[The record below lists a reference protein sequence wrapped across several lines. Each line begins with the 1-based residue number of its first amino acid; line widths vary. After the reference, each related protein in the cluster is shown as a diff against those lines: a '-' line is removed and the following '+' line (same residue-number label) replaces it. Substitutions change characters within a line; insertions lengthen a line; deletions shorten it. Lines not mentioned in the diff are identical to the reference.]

1 MYSPKIK
8 SDSLRK
14 KLQDLDLR
22 EDNDGYWYYEPFAN
36 KDWMIASYEN
46 YVRISIK
53 VKVDK
58 NGEGYFELLGDP
70 LNCIDD
76 EEKILEQVSKLLNKV
91 KRLELTKKKKK
102 MRMRMNKIKK
112 DFQ

>member
-1 MYSPKIK
+1 
-8 SDSLRK
+8 
-14 KLQDLDLR
+14 
-22 EDNDGYWYYEPFAN
+22 
-36 KDWMIASYEN
+36 MIASYEN

>member
-14 KLQDLDLR
+14 KLQDLGLR
-22 EDNDGYWYYEPFAN
+22 EDNDGYWYYEPFS
-36 KDWMIASYEN
+36 KYWMIASYEN

-91 KRLELTKKKKK
+91 KRFELTKKKKK
-102 MRMRMNKIKK
+102 MKMRMNKIKK

>member
-1 MYSPKIK
+1 
-8 SDSLRK
+8 
-14 KLQDLDLR
+14 
-22 EDNDGYWYYEPFAN
+22 
-36 KDWMIASYEN
+36 MIASYEN

-91 KRLELTKKKKK
+91 KRLELTKKKNKMK
-102 MRMRMNKIKK
+102 MRINKLKK

>member
-1 MYSPKIK
+1 
-8 SDSLRK
+8 
-14 KLQDLDLR
+14 
-22 EDNDGYWYYEPFAN
+22 
-36 KDWMIASYEN
+36 MIATDEKYI
-46 YVRISIK
+46 RISTK

-76 EEKILEQVSKLLNKV
+76 EEKILEQVNKLLKQV
-91 KRLELTKKKKK
+91 KRFELTKKKKK

>member
-1 MYSPKIK
+1 MYSPKIT
-8 SDSLRK
+8 SDSLRN
-14 KLQDLDLR
+14 KLQELGLS
-22 EDNDGYWYYEPFAN
+22 EDNYGYWYYEPFAN

-102 MRMRMNKIKK
+102 MKMRMNKIKK

>member
-22 EDNDGYWYYEPFAN
+22 EDNDGYWYYEPFS
-36 KDWMIASYEN
+36 KYCMIASYEN

-91 KRLELTKKKKK
+91 KRLELTKKKNKMK
-102 MRMRMNKIKK
+102 MRINKLKK

>member
-14 KLQDLDLR
+14 KLQDLGLR
-22 EDNDGYWYYEPFAN
+22 EDNDGYWYYEPFS

>member
-14 KLQDLDLR
+14 KLQELGLV
-22 EDNDGYWYYEPFAN
+22 EDNDGYWYYEQFS
-36 KDWMIASYEN
+36 KDWMIASYED

-58 NGEGYFELLGDP
+58 NGEGYFEFLGDT

-76 EEKILEQVSKLLNKV
+76 EEKILEQVNKLLKQVN
-91 KRLELTKKKKK
+91 RFELTKKKNKMK
-102 MRMRMNKIKK
+102 MRMSELKK
-112 DFQ
+112 DF

>member
-22 EDNDGYWYYEPFAN
+22 EDNDGYWYYDPFS

-76 EEKILEQVSKLLNKV
+76 EEKILEQASKLLNKV